1 MASLNENFAVLGLSR
16 FGFQVA
22 TGLFDAGVDVIAVD
36 RDPDLVQK
44 IADRVTRAAR
54 AEALDERVLE
64 HLGVLDVDM
73 VVIGFRSSFD
83 SAVLLTMMLR
93 KKREDIHIVVQVDT
107 DEKAEVLLQV
117 GANVTVFPERDIADR
132 IVKRLT
138 MPDLVEHIEL
148 APDVAVI
155 ELVVPA
161 EFVGKSLAE
170 LDIRAKHQV
179 HVVGVVRTHD
189 SGTGEKVLI
198 APPADTRFGDGDVAL
213 LLGTS
218 ENLERLSARYGS

>member
-1 MASLNENFAVLGLSR
+1 MASLNENFAVVGLSR

-22 TGLFDAGVDVIAVD
+22 TGLFDAGVGVIAVD
-36 RDPDLVQK
+36 RDPDLVQD

-54 AEALDERVLE
+54 AEALDERALE
-64 HLGVLDVDM
+64 HLGIFDVDT

-107 DEKAEVLLQV
+107 DEKADVLLQV

-132 IVKRLT
+132 VVKRLT

-148 APDVAVI
+148 KPDVAVI
-155 ELVVPA
+155 ELVVPP

-179 HVVGVVRTHD
+179 HVVGVVRPHD
-189 SGTGEKVLI
+189 GGMGGKVLI

-218 ENLERLSARYGS
+218 ENLDQLSARYAG